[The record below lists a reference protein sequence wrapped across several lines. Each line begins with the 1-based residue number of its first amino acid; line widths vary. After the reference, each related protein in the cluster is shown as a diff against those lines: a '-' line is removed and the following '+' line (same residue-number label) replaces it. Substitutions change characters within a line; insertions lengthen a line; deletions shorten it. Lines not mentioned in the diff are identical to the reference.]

1 MKKGLFEQKRER
13 NEQDYLKCT
22 TKEPKDPPIAYKE
35 PKSDVLNGEAL

>member
-22 TKEPKDPPIAYKE
+22 TKEPKDIPIACE
-35 PKSDVLNGEAL
+35 GLKSDILNGESL

>member
-22 TKEPKDPPIAYKE
+22 TKEPKDTPIAYERLKG
-35 PKSDVLNGEAL
+35 DILNGEAL